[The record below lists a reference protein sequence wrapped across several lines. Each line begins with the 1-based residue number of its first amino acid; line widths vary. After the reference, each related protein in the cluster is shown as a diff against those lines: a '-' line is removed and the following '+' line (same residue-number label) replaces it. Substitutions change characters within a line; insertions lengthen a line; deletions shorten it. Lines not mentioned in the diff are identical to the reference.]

1 VQSRPRTR
9 LDRFLARHIAATSPR
24 RLARYAR
31 LLSPTQKLQRRPGWS
46 FVTASSRD
54 DLGTFVRGLIW
65 QRYHDER
72 IERPV
77 EVEWCRGLKLELRL
91 GNDVSWWVFVG
102 GAYEPNELALFAAI
116 LEPGMTVVDVGA
128 NEGLFTLIGASRV
141 GDRGR
146 VLALEPSS
154 REFDW
159 LRANIELNRLANV
172 EAFPLALYAHVGMT
186 KLTRAGIG
194 HEGYN
199 AIGDRIVS
207 PEVSAAGT
215 EVVGLETLDGF
226 VTARGVERLD
236 VVKLDAEG
244 CEALIVEGGLATM
257 RRFRPIVLMEVMPEH
272 LAAQGS
278 TVGGLLD
285 MLEELAYRVWIFD
298 GDGLLRLRSGDEPL
312 SENIVAAPNEWRPP
326 DVP

>member
-1 VQSRPRTR
+1 
-9 LDRFLARHIAATSPR
+9 
-24 RLARYAR
+24 LARYAR
-31 LLSPTQKLQRRPGWS
+31 LLSPKQTLERRPGWS
-46 FVTASSRD
+46 FVTASSSD

-65 QRYHDER
+65 RRYRDER
-72 IERPV
+72 IRRPV

-102 GAYEPNELALFAAI
+102 GAYEPNEIALFAGV

-128 NEGLFTLIGASRV
+128 NEGLFTLIGASCV

-159 LRANIELNRLANV
+159 LTANIELNRLGNV
-172 EAFPLALYAHVGMT
+172 EAFRLALHDHAGMT
-186 KLTRAGIG
+186 QLTRAGFG

-199 AIGDRIVS
+199 AIGDRIAS

-215 EVVGLETLDGF
+215 EVVELETLDGF
-226 VTARGVERLD
+226 VSAQDLERLD

-244 CEALIVEGGLATM
+244 CEALIVEGGLETL
-257 RRFRPIVLMEVMPEH
+257 RRFQPILLMEVVPDH

-285 MLEELAYRVWIFD
+285 MLGELAYRVWIFN
-298 GDGLLRLRSGDEPL
+298 GDGLLRLRSDDEPL
-312 SENIVAAPNEWRPP
+312 SVNVVAAPREWHPP